1 MNPNIP
7 NPQPGKT
14 GPNKC
19 YDDVK
24 DDVKNLFLNCIIN

>member
-14 GPNKC
+14 GPNKLE
-19 YDDVK
+19 DIEDGESVR
-24 DDVKNLFLNCIIN
+24 CIIN

>member
-14 GPNKC
+14 GPNK
-19 YDDVK
+19 YNPIEAGEDVH
-24 DDVKNLFLNCIIN
+24 CIIN

>member
-19 YDDVK
+19 SDDVK
-24 DDVKNLFLNCIIN
+24 DDDFVCIIN

>member
-24 DDVKNLFLNCIIN
+24 DGEFINNCIIN